1 MYIKETLTTLIKLTE
16 DLNKFDWINM
26 ILKNSNGIKETF
38 NIFFKKVILLKPTKE
53 DEVHI

>member
-26 ILKNSNGIKETF
+26 ILKNSNGINETF
-38 NIFFKKVILLKPTKE
+38 NIFFNQAY
-53 DEVHI
+53 